1 MEIHSGS
8 QHMKKQKTQHDISP
22 GRSSGAPAA
31 CPLADQDCPVQQELN
46 RLRSECKHLQELS
59 RTDPLTGFF
68 NFRHL
73 QTILSTEM
81 ERTRRSGLPTGL
93 VMIDLDHFKRVN
105 DTYGHEAGNTV
116 LKGVSKTM
124 LQNLRRI
131 DIPCRFGGE
140 EFAIILPV
148 TRLSHAVN
156 AAERLRRAL
165 EKSSIPIEEG
175 SLKVTASFG
184 VDVYRGRARLSPDA
198 FIERA
203 DRFLLDAKAGGRNR
217 VCYDLE
223 KARGISTEV
232 TPEERRALFGKPTP
246 EE

>member
-1 MEIHSGS
+1 MEKEKAANNNLLDRDSN
-8 QHMKKQKTQHDISP
+8 T
-22 GRSSGAPAA
+22 PAA
-31 CPLADQDCPVQQELN
+31 CPLHDQDCPVQKELN
-46 RLRSECKHLQELS
+46 RLQSDCKRLQELS

-93 VMIDLDHFKRVN
+93 LMIDLDHFKRVN
-105 DTYGHEAGNTV
+105 DTFGHEAGVKV
-116 LKGVSKTM
+116 LKWVTKTM
-124 LQNLRRI
+124 LENLRRI

-148 TRLSHAVN
+148 TRLPQAVH

-165 EKSSIPIEEG
+165 EKSPAVVG
-175 SLKVTASFG
+175 GGNLPVTASFG
-184 VDVYRGRARLSPDA
+184 VDVYRGRIRLSPDT
-198 FIERA
+198 FIERT
-203 DRFLLDAKAGGRNR
+203 DRFLLDAKTQGRNR
-217 VCYDLE
+217 VCYDQE
-223 KARGISTEV
+223 KARGVSTQV
-232 TPEERRALFGKPTP
+232 THEERRALFGKDPP